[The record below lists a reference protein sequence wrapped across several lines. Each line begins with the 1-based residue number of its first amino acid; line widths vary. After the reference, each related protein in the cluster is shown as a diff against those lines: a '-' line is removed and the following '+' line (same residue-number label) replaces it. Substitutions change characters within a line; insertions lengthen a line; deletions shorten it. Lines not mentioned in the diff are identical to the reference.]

1 MLFDSNPHIQSIHES
16 ILAIQNN
23 FIIGTLHF
31 EQLLES
37 KLFQTLIK
45 SLKDLNQFLSS
56 KTFDMIHHYMYT
68 VKMRVNKNVQH
79 LLKFLKVN
87 LQKGKYLKCKELFDK
102 NILSDYS

>member
-1 MLFDSNPHIQSIHES
+1 
-16 ILAIQNN
+16 
-23 FIIGTLHF
+23 
-31 EQLLES
+31 
-37 KLFQTLIK
+37 
-45 SLKDLNQFLSS
+45 
-56 KTFDMIHHYMYT
+56 MIHHYMYT